1 MQVIPTRIHG
11 MMDYFVGALLA
22 VAPWLLG
29 FDDHSAVTWVPVVLG
44 VSVILYS
51 LFTDYEL
58 GLVRRIPMPTHLAL
72 DLGGGVLLA
81 LSPWL
86 FGFADRVWPPHVII
100 GLVEIGT
107 VLMSRRIPS
116 DGRRTHV
123 GTTGGARR
131 ARVSH
136 G

>member
-1 MQVIPTRIHG
+1 MQVIPTRVHAI
-11 MMDYFVGALLA
+11 MDYLVGALL
-22 VAPWLLG
+22 VASPWLFG
-29 FDDHSAVTWVPVVLG
+29 FEDSGAATWVPVVLG
-44 VSVILYS
+44 AGVILYS

-81 LSPWL
+81 MSPWL
-86 FGFADRVWPPHVII
+86 FGFADRAWTPHLII

-107 VLMSRRIPS
+107 VLMSERVPS
-116 DGRRTHV
+116 DGLRRHTR
-123 GTTGGARR
+123 TAGAGRR
-131 ARVSH
+131 AKAH